1 MKTGENPAFERV
13 LSAALHLLR
22 GRDRF
27 EAEIREECRKSG
39 YENRDID
46 NAIEF
51 LREKRMLNEMRLA
64 STVAGDLSYKRMLS
78 KERIRVQLALR
89 GAPDDAIEAALGRLP
104 DDSTVAERLWKS
116 TKGETPKRLRK
127 LYVNGFDDDVIARWA
142 QGD

>member
-1 MKTGENPAFERV
+1 MKTGENPAFEKA
-13 LSAALHLLR
+13 LSAALHMLR

-27 EAEIREECRKSG
+27 EAEIRQECSKAGIKEEH
-39 YENRDID
+39 ID
-46 NAIEF
+46 AAVEF

-64 STVAGDLSYKRMLS
+64 SASAGDLSYKRMLS

-89 GAPDDAIEAALGRLP
+89 GAPGDAIDAALARLP
-104 DDSTVAERLWKS
+104 DDSVVAERLWKS

-142 QGD
+142 QGE